1 MFYDENQE
9 LIEETI
15 QKFNDLKNCL
25 FENGDLILY
34 DSENVFKT
42 IKQLKRNLNS
52 LKSSVNS
59 YILET
64 CINSIEY
71 SERQKQIKQV
81 EEEKIDFK
89 KL

>member
-1 MFYDENQE
+1 MFYDENKE

-52 LKSSVNS
+52 LKCSVNS

-71 SERQKQIKQV
+71 NERQKQIKQV